1 MCGLARHFLPG
12 CEGWILT
19 HPGFSP
25 GMAYATPGCV
35 YLGVHAMSSLAS
47 GPLASLA
54 PTRLPSV
61 SAAKAAGSAST
72 SGSSS
77 ASASGDSTSYVTN
90 ADGSISITT
99 TNAQGQIVSIST
111 SQATATPSSANGF
124 GAQTRAALGSLVN
137 QLF

>member
-1 MCGLARHFLPG
+1 
-12 CEGWILT
+12 
-19 HPGFSP
+19 
-25 GMAYATPGCV
+25 
-35 YLGVHAMSSLAS
+35 MSSLAS

-61 SAAKAAGSAST
+61 SAAKAIGSAST

-77 ASASGDSTSYVTN
+77 AASASGDTTSYVTN

-111 SQATATPSSANGF
+111 SQPTATASSANGF

-137 QLF
+137 QVF